1 MRTLEIARRLIQLGE
16 IKEAC
21 KACYL
26 VLHESDGS
34 DPAEELEAAMCLLKF
49 GSGDDY
55 KVSYQTFCRLYNSG
69 FCKEDILQIMD
80 EAFRAP
86 NVKLLQRRYRKNCA
100 LLEKYPYLFRKN
112 FPKFENLPIRFF
124 PYDDNSYTPYYP
136 GEERFGDYINP
147 GEPVIRHNFFKDLEK
162 PVLAQ
167 DIFSQ
172 YELEYLRDN
181 VRRSEDVARE
191 NHVYLHYSSW
201 EEFCAWLTCL
211 DMKPLLEEKKLVFLF
226 GEEIDQYPIDF
237 KARFGIDYSQCDV
250 KPLRIR
256 DINRLVWHVQLSSHN
271 GGDLFNEVLDFH
283 PNLLFLPSVMME
295 NYQENIDLVRRH
307 MDEAESLSEA
317 LRVFEPTNSPPR
329 LVEELYHMKNRTDKD
344 ILAFLFMRDSRSSV
358 GLDKSSRIVP
368 ALFLQPHVGNVIC
381 QLKRENGTGRTI
393 LSGSGYDDM
402 LQWPAVRGFRYIKT
416 FVPLRRFTTSYGAT
430 VRFVHLSTKYEIDCY
445 VKGEREHP
453 SIMSDIVSERILNR
467 TFMADPEE
475 RLYRDSVVVRFEDG
489 KLNPKATFTA
499 LAAFLD
505 LPYTE
510 TMTYCSEYG
519 DQKGGGPMMQGNAAG
534 FDPVTVYRTYDE
546 FANDSERCFIEY
558 FLRDAYE
565 YYGYDFHYYDGRP
578 MDLDQVKELIEGF
591 DSLNDYLRQ
600 SWEMLFEVLKINI
613 VSESTT
619 PEEEQALKQEM
630 VDSHIKSIV
639 ETRMKNVEI
648 LMSGLQFVNRRGQPL
663 HMIPQ
668 LRLEPELLENPIY
681 R

>member
-201 EEFCAWLTCL
+201 EEFCSWLTCL

-519 DQKGGGPMMQGNAAG
+519 DQKGGGPMMEGNAAG

-578 MDLDQVKELIEGF
+578 MDLDQVKKLIEGF

-619 PEEEQALKQEM
+619 PEEERALKQEM

>member
-201 EEFCAWLTCL
+201 EEFCSWLTCL

-307 MDEAESLSEA
+307 VDEAESLSEA

-329 LVEELYHMKNRTDKD
+329 LVEELYRMKNRTDKD

-358 GLDKSSRIVP
+358 GLDKNSRIVP

-381 QLKRENGTGRTI
+381 QLKRENDTGRTI

-402 LQWPAVRGFRYIKT
+402 LQWPAVKGFRYIKT

-578 MDLDQVKELIEGF
+578 MDLDQVKKLIEGF
-591 DSLNDYLRQ
+591 DSLNNYLRQ

-619 PEEEQALKQEM
+619 PEEERALKQE
-630 VDSHIKSIV
+630 
-639 ETRMKNVEI
+639 MKNVEI

>member
-147 GEPVIRHNFFKDLEK
+147 GEPVIRHNFFKELEK

-430 VRFVHLSTKYEIDCY
+430 VRFVHLST
-445 VKGEREHP
+445 
-453 SIMSDIVSERILNR
+453 
-467 TFMADPEE
+467 
-475 RLYRDSVVVRFEDG
+475 
-489 KLNPKATFTA
+489 
-499 LAAFLD
+499 
-505 LPYTE
+505 
-510 TMTYCSEYG
+510 
-519 DQKGGGPMMQGNAAG
+519 
-534 FDPVTVYRTYDE
+534 
-546 FANDSERCFIEY
+546 
-558 FLRDAYE
+558 
-565 YYGYDFHYYDGRP
+565 
-578 MDLDQVKELIEGF
+578 
-591 DSLNDYLRQ
+591 
-600 SWEMLFEVLKINI
+600 
-613 VSESTT
+613 
-619 PEEEQALKQEM
+619 
-630 VDSHIKSIV
+630 
-639 ETRMKNVEI
+639 
-648 LMSGLQFVNRRGQPL
+648 
-663 HMIPQ
+663 
-668 LRLEPELLENPIY
+668 
-681 R
+681 

>member
-329 LVEELYHMKNRTDKD
+329 LVEELYRMKNRTDKD

-358 GLDKSSRIVP
+358 GLDKNSRIVP

-381 QLKRENGTGRTI
+381 QLKRENDTGRTI

-402 LQWPAVRGFRYIKT
+402 LQWPAVKGFRYIKT

-578 MDLDQVKELIEGF
+578 MDLDQVKKLIEGF
-591 DSLNDYLRQ
+591 DSLNNYLRQ

-619 PEEEQALKQEM
+619 PEEERALKQEM

>member
-147 GEPVIRHNFFKDLEK
+147 GEPVIRHNFFKELEK

-329 LVEELYHMKNRTDKD
+329 LVEELYRMKNRTDKD

-358 GLDKSSRIVP
+358 GLDKNSRIVP

-381 QLKRENGTGRTI
+381 QLKRENDTGRTI

-402 LQWPAVRGFRYIKT
+402 LQWPAVKGFRYIKT

-578 MDLDQVKELIEGF
+578 MDLDQVKKLIEGF
-591 DSLNDYLRQ
+591 DSLNNYLRQ

-619 PEEEQALKQEM
+619 PEEERALKQEM